1 MPGRGGFDCTL
12 CPYNTYSTGVHKRG
26 DDCVP
31 CAQNAVSAS
40 GSTHNSECLPELVD
54 SANDYFPLSDG
65 SQWVNRGEADTAVA
79 CQFVCNNDASCAM
92 LRFSTNLHA
101 PKCQLLLDIPDG
113 GHAIALK
120 ADTAASAYAIYRV
133 STGLK
138 IGVLLSDEGSK
149 TPEECLKACSSA
161 SACELAS
168 MDAAALPSSA
178 GPCQL
183 YSSVLDSDW
192 FGMYHIQGSK
202 LFADML
208 RENSS

>member
-1 MPGRGGFDCTL
+1 MF
-12 CPYNTYSTGVHKRG
+12 
-26 DDCVP
+26 
-31 CAQNAVSAS
+31 
-40 GSTHNSECLPELVD
+40 
-54 SANDYFPLSDG
+54 
-65 SQWVNRGEADTAVA
+65 
-79 CQFVCNNDASCAM
+79 
-92 LRFSTNLHA
+92 RFSTNLHA

-138 IGVLLSDEGSK
+138 VGVFLSDEGSK
-149 TPEECLKACSSA
+149 TPEECFKACSSA
-161 SACELAS
+161 NACELAS

-202 LFADML
+202 LYADML
-208 RENSS
+208 REHSS